1 MSLLLPRL
9 SKIAVST
16 LVLLALI
23 SLPTLRAVRV
33 QGSALTPS
41 VAWAGGSPDETL
53 KPPDTPPPPPPP
65 SATKAAAITAVGA
78 DGGMLRSFRGLT
90 LLQRWAIFTSVF
102 RTYAA
107 RL

>member
-1 MSLLLPRL
+1 MGLLLPRL

-33 QGSALTPS
+33 PGSALTPS

-65 SATKAAAITAVGA
+65 TKAAAITVVGA